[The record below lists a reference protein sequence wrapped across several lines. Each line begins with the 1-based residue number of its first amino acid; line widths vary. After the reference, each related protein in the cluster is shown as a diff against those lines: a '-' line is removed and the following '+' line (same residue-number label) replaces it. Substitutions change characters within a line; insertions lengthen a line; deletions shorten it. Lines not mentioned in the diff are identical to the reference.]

1 MVALALLS
9 RILAASI
16 GSYGLASLWSI
27 ALALALPGPRA
38 DGVMLGLVSAFA
50 IGTMAVLWVFAA
62 STVWRAW
69 AGLLLPAAM
78 LAGIV
83 FWPGLP

>member
-16 GSYGLASLWSI
+16 GSYGLASLWSV
-27 ALALALPGPRA
+27 ALARVWPGPRA

-50 IGTMAVLWVFAA
+50 IATLAVIWVFATTT
-62 STVWRAW
+62 SWRAW
-69 AGLLLPAAM
+69 AGLLLPAAL